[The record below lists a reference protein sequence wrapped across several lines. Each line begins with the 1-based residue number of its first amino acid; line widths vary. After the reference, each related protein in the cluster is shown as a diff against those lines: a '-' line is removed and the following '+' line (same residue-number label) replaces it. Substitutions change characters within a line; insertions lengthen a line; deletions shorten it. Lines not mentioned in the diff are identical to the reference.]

1 MKRVAL
7 ALCLFALPSLALADG
22 DYRWEL
28 TPHLSY
34 HFGGSLEG
42 DTADLPVAYD
52 LDVDNG
58 LAYGVTFDIPLSS
71 NLQLELLLNHQGTE
85 LTADSGLFT
94 PDVDAF
100 DVDITYAHVGL
111 LAQFGRREVTP
122 YFVGSLGVT
131 RLDADLAGVGADD
144 RFSASIGGG
153 VKVFILPF
161 LGLRF
166 EGRAFW
172 TDVDQYET
180 YCDDRFDHR
189 DCYDYTDFL
198 SQGELTAGLIFAW

>member
-7 ALCLFALPSLALADG
+7 ALCLFALPLLPSAARADG

-34 HFGGSLEG
+34 HFGGTLESQAAFG
-42 DTADLPVAYD
+42 DEFD
-52 LDVDNG
+52 LDVEEG
-58 LAYGVTFDIPLSS
+58 VAYGVIFDIPLSS
-71 NLQLELLLNHQGTE
+71 NLQLELLLNHQESDLFG
-85 LTADSGLFT
+85 DSGLFT
-94 PDVDAF
+94 PDIELVET
-100 DVDITYAHVGL
+100 DITYAHVGL

-122 YFVGSLGVT
+122 YFVGSLGIT
-131 RLDADLAGVGADD
+131 RIDPNIDNVGVED

-166 EGRAFW
+166 EGRGFW
-172 TDVDQYET
+172 TDIDQAES
-180 YCDDRFDHR
+180 YCSDFHNE
-189 DCYDYTDFL
+189 CYDYTDFL
-198 SQGELTAGLIFAW
+198 SQGEVTAGLIFAW

>member
-28 TPHLSY
+28 TPHLGY
-34 HFGGSLEG
+34 AFGGTLEG
-42 DTADLPVAYD
+42 DDNLPFDYD
-52 LDVDNG
+52 LEVDEG

-71 NLQLELLLNHQGTE
+71 NLQLELLLNHQSTE
-85 LTADSGLFT
+85 LSADSGLFT
-94 PDVDAF
+94 PSADAF
-100 DVDITYAHVGL
+100 DLDITYAHVGL

-122 YFVGSLGVT
+122 YFVASAGMT
-131 RLDADLAGVGADD
+131 RLDADLPGVEAED

-166 EGRAFW
+166 EGRGFW

-180 YCDDRFDHR
+180 SCDHDFGYR
-189 DCYDYTDFL
+189 DCYDYNDFL

>member
-7 ALCLFALPSLALADG
+7 AVCLFALPSLALADG

-34 HFGGSLEG
+34 HFGGTLES
-42 DTADLPVAYD
+42 DLDFPFETD
-52 LDVDNG
+52 LDVDEG

-71 NLQLELLLNHQGTE
+71 NLQLELLLNHQESE
-85 LTADSGLFT
+85 LFADRGLLT
-94 PDVDAF
+94 PDLRVVDL
-100 DVDITYAHVGL
+100 DISYAHVGL

-122 YFVGSLGVT
+122 YFVGSAGIT
-131 RLDADLAGVGADD
+131 RLDPDVPGVGADD
-144 RFSASIGGG
+144 RFSLSMGGG

-172 TDVDQYET
+172 TDIDDFET
-180 YCDDRFDHR
+180 YCDFDG
-189 DCYDYTDFL
+189 CFDYSNYL